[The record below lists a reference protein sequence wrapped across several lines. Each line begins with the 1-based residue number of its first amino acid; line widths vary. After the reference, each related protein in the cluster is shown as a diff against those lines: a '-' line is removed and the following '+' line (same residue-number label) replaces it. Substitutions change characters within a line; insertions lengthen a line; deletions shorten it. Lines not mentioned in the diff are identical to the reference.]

1 MLWYKYS
8 CYQLLLIE
16 IMVKVYSNDGDLNGG
31 VIWGWLLRFL
41 IFPDYVIPG
50 RKRGEETRRGDPS
63 MSLPF
68 SEFKLLS
75 SILKKKKIDKDFS
88 TFSEIS
94 FIWRCQIFLWSIFCV
109 IDLNNY
115 CNYQILTAISCY
127 LSDLLR

>member
-75 SILKKKKIDKDFS
+75 SILKKKKN
-88 TFSEIS
+88 
-94 FIWRCQIFLWSIFCV
+94 W
-109 IDLNNY
+109 
-115 CNYQILTAISCY
+115 
-127 LSDLLR
+127 